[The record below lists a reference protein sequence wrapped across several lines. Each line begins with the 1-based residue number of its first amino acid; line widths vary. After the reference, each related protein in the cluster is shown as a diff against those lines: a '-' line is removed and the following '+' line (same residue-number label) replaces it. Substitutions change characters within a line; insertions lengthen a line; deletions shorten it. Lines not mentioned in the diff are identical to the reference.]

1 MPTTPQITPKYVEVR
16 HIPIITRIDITAR
29 KWLVVIFLL
38 LFILADLFMLVA
50 ALFGSGEIHSFIP
63 LLGGRI

>member
-1 MPTTPQITPKYVEVR
+1 
-16 HIPIITRIDITAR
+16 
-29 KWLVVIFLL
+29 